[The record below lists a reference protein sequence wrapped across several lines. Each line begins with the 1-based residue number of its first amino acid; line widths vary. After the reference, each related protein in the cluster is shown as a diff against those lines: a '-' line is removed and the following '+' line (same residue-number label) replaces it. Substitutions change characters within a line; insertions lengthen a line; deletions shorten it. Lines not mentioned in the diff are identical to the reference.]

1 MGAFEEKAWLKHYA
15 PWTPHEVELGEDTLV
30 DVYERNLAKHSNR
43 TATWFFEKTMTYAD
57 LNEQVLKAAA
67 GLQELGVKKGDCVA
81 LVMPNCPQHII
92 AFSAV
97 MRLGATVVEHNPLYT
112 CLLYTSPSPRD

>member
-67 GLQELGVKKGDCVA
+67 GLQELGGRRA
-81 LVMPNCPQHII
+81 TASRSSCPT
-92 AFSAV
+92 ARS
-97 MRLGATVVEHNPLYT
+97 TSSPLA
-112 CLLYTSPSPRD
+112 P